1 MTAKIKNYDSKCQND
16 DFTKVEIVPSRVF
29 RVSGTDQGT
38 TGGFAAILA
47 MGTDLSIGERR

>member
-16 DFTKVEIVPSRVF
+16 EFTKKEIVPSSVF
-29 RVSGTDQGT
+29 RVSGTDPGT

-47 MGTDLSIGERR
+47 MGMDLSIGERR

>member
-1 MTAKIKNYDSKCQND
+1 MTAKIESYDSKCQND
-16 DFTKVEIVPSRVF
+16 EFTHVEIVPSRVF

-38 TGGFAAILA
+38 TGGCGDILA